1 MLMVFR
7 EHSGMVLREE
17 HIVCFQVNW
26 GNKPDNIGKI
36 AETLGIGLESIVFV
50 DDSPLE
56 IQAVRAILPEV
67 AAIPY
72 HRERM
77 YGQFRCFNLRRG
89 YERGELGQRNETY
102 RTNRHRQQLR
112 EESGSYSGYLA
123 SLGMEIGIHEAVPLE
138 HARIAELSQRTNRC
152 TNGKRYSVTDIGL
165 NMERSGTK
173 IYSVYLKDRYSDLGL
188 IGAMEMTGDRLTL
201 FSVSCRAL
209 GREIERH
216 MIGDFL
222 SAIKGYMLKAMDE
235 NEQVNLKPLYIMRCF
250 DAVMKIRAEM
260 LHIED
265 SAFLEEMN
273 EACRCS
279 SNLLN
284 IIMRYN
290 MTGRGNRAYVAE
302 RFHRLMALE
311 TDIVEKLVDILRTI
325 A

>member
-1 MLMVFR
+1 
-7 EHSGMVLREE
+7 MVLREE

-26 GNKPDNIGKI
+26 GNKLDNIGKI

-209 GREIERH
+209 GREVERH

-222 SAIKGYMLKAMDE
+222 SAIKGYMLKAM
-235 NEQVNLKPLYIMRCF
+235 
-250 DAVMKIRAEM
+250 
-260 LHIED
+260 
-265 SAFLEEMN
+265 
-273 EACRCS
+273 
-279 SNLLN
+279 
-284 IIMRYN
+284 
-290 MTGRGNRAYVAE
+290 
-302 RFHRLMALE
+302 
-311 TDIVEKLVDILRTI
+311 
-325 A
+325 